1 MIKRL
6 KQLFEFGG
14 KTGFYTPNA
23 YDHDKGGPSVTLLF
37 ANTAHYLSVIII
49 AALAYKDVNNGAIAA
64 ITYSVITMMLYMMRR
79 LSQFKVNVKE
89 GEIEVDSEDESEE
102 KKDE

>member
-64 ITYSVITMMLYMMRR
+64 ITYSVITMVLYLMRR
-79 LSQFKVNVKE
+79 ITSLKADLDDRS
-89 GEIEVDSEDESEE
+89 IELESEE